1 MKLITRHI
9 AFSALFLTGLLFS
22 ISAQAQDDP
31 QFAQYQFSRSL
42 FNAAANGAEDGFSGL
57 LMHRSQWAGFSDA
70 PMSQGV
76 SLQGGLKSIN
86 SGIGLNITNSG
97 YGVTNQLSIGLAYAY
112 HLKIGKKSRLSFG
125 IQGDLKVNSESG
137 SRLTTTGTG
146 DEAFQRDVTLYNG
159 NFGAGLMYHGERFY
173 VGVST
178 TRFLQNTVSYATKT
192 TAETSF
198 DITRVPYY
206 ASAGYAFLLSP
217 SFSLMPSFMVRG
229 LADQPFLADFNLNLK
244 YKDIF
249 WVGPYYRFK
258 AAVGGMAG
266 VNIGKHI
273 RIGYAGEFPMSA
285 VSPYSKGSHEIFIG
299 FNFRKKTSG
308 VVPSIRYF

>member
-1 MKLITRHI
+1 MARHI
-9 AFSALFLTGLLFS
+9 AFSTLFLTGLLFS
-22 ISAQAQDDP
+22 TLVQGQNDP

-42 FNAAANGAEDGFSGL
+42 YNAAANGAEDGFSGL
-57 LMHRSQWAGFSDA
+57 LMHRSQWIGFKDA
-70 PMSQGV
+70 PMSQGL

-86 SGIGLNITNSG
+86 SGIGLNVTNTR
-97 YGVTNQLSIGLAYAY
+97 YGVTNQLSVGLAYAY
-112 HLKIGKKSRLSFG
+112 HLKVGKRSRLSFG
-125 IQGDLKVNSESG
+125 IQGDLKVNSENG
-137 SRLTTTGTG
+137 SALRTTGTG
-146 DEAFQRDVTLYNG
+146 DDAFQRDVTLYNG
-159 NFGAGLMYHGERFY
+159 NFGAGLMYHGEHFY

-178 TRFLQNTVSYATKT
+178 TKFLHNSVSYATKT
-192 TAETSF
+192 TSETSF
-198 DITRVPYY
+198 DITKVPYY

-217 SFSLMPSFMVRG
+217 SFSLIPSFMVAG
-229 LADQPFLADFNLNLK
+229 SAEQPFIADFNLNVK

-249 WVGPYYRFK
+249 WFGPYYRFQ

-266 VNIGKHI
+266 VNIGEHV

-285 VSPYSKGSHEIFIG
+285 VSPYSKGTHELFVG